1 MAEKRANQ
9 STKKRA
15 DQKEIFSI
23 SPDGEAFPLPRPE
36 DYPKEL
42 KRLQKIVTAQRKEG
56 REIVVVMGLGF
67 VGAVMAGV
75 VADSVQKSNQ
85 TEADGVMVR
94 QAHHDKRE
102 SSKGNRDKQGCHPE
116 PVEGPLPSYP
126 KFVIGVQRPSVRSY
140 WKIPLL
146 NRGIAPVEAEDP
158 EVAPMIARCVKGKKT
173 LIATYTEDALC
184 LADVV
189 VVDVQCDYFKETL
202 GNCRQGHAEIAAL
215 EDSLKVIG
223 DKIRPDCLVL
233 IETTVPPGTTEYI
246 AYPIIKKAFERRF
259 GSPDQSTP
267 EDTKLKTLDSRTRD
281 LQVIRGND
289 KKSGRSLLSAPTV
302 TLSLSKGVKG
312 GGSAVSPAGGG
323 AGGGAP
329 SPIASGPSPA
339 EGTPEPLLAHSYER
353 VMPGREYV
361 ASIRD
366 FWRVCS
372 GVNPTARARVAKFL
386 SEVLN
391 VEKFPLTVL
400 DRPIESETCKIIEN
414 SYRATILAF
423 LDEWS
428 LFAERNGVD
437 IMKVIQA
444 IKVRPTHSNM
454 IFPGPGIG
462 GYCLPKDGGLG
473 VWAYRHLMGF
483 EDDIF
488 KITPMAIDINDT
500 RALHAAELVR
510 DALRN
515 MGKIVAASKIV
526 ILGASYREDVGDTR
540 YSGSEALVRKL
551 TEMGG
556 EIRVHDPYV
565 QHWWE
570 LEKQDTYPAPGHS
583 WARFFRNQESLTD
596 LRIEPDMKAALK
608 GADAVVLAVKHQAYR
623 DLDPDKI
630 LKMTGRPFAIID
642 CFGLLDDAKIRRY
655 FELGC
660 EVKGLGRGHIKR
672 IKDQVKLKND
682 ERKLSYQ
689 K

>member
-1 MAEKRANQ
+1 VG
-9 STKKRA
+9 T
-15 DQKEIFSI
+15 
-23 SPDGEAFPLPRPE
+23 PL
-36 DYPKEL
+36 
-42 KRLQKIVTAQRKEG
+42 
-56 REIVVVMGLGF
+56 
-67 VGAVMAGV
+67 
-75 VADSVQKSNQ
+75 
-85 TEADGVMVR
+85 
-94 QAHHDKRE
+94 
-102 SSKGNRDKQGCHPE
+102 
-116 PVEGPLPSYP
+116 
-126 KFVIGVQRPSVRSY
+126 KFVIGVQRPSIRSY
-140 WKIPLL
+140 WKINYL
-146 NRGIAPVEAEDP
+146 NRGIAPVEAEDL
-158 EVAPMIARCVKGKKT
+158 EVAPLIARCVNEKKT
-173 LIATYTEDALC
+173 LTATFTEDALT
-184 LADVV
+184 LADCV

-202 GNCRQGHAEIAAL
+202 GNCRQGRAEIKAL
-215 EDSLKVIG
+215 EDSLKIIG
-223 DKIRPDCLVL
+223 EKIKPDCLVL
-233 IETTVPPGTTEYI
+233 IETTVPPGTTEYV
-246 AYPIIKKAFERRF
+246 AYPIIKKAFEHRRIK
-259 GSPDQSTP
+259 
-267 EDTKLKTLDSRTRD
+267 E
-281 LQVIRGND
+281 
-289 KKSGRSLLSAPTV
+289 
-302 TLSLSKGVKG
+302 
-312 GGSAVSPAGGG
+312 
-323 AGGGAP
+323 
-329 SPIASGPSPA
+329 
-339 EGTPEPLLAHSYER
+339 EPLLSHSYER

-372 GVNPTARARVAKFL
+372 GINETARTRVAKFL

-565 QHWWE
+565 KHWWE

-623 DLDPDKI
+623 ELEPDKI
-630 LKMTGRPFAIID
+630 VKMTGRPFAIID

-660 EVKGLGRGHIKR
+660 EVKGLGRRHVKR
-672 IKDQVKLKND
+672 PLHNQVNSLI
-682 ERKLSYQ
+682 LSYRRRPVSSVF
-689 K
+689 KYFLDSGFHRNDHKRSYAKFSSN